1 MTTSEH
7 ETPLAIGKLMLEQS
21 ALEKQIAKL
30 RDQLS
35 LRARTFA
42 QIGKILLFHPE
53 RLVFEGQTV
62 DAPFAAE
69 GESPVDRTALEVDS
83 LIADLRTAIAR
94 KNSCAVEL
102 AEFGIDPEQTALEQN
117 QRDSRALF
125 HLANVRYGP
134 ETETKGTKRDNLG
147 FTRPRKKA
155 SDD

>member
-1 MTTSEH
+1 MTNSER

-53 RLVFEGQTV
+53 RLAFEGQTV
-62 DAPFAAE
+62 EAQFAAD
-69 GESPVDRTALEVDS
+69 GEAPVDRTAMEVDS
-83 LIADLRTAIAR
+83 LIADLRAAIVR

-102 AEFGIDPEQTALEQN
+102 AELGIDPEETEREQN

-125 HLANVRYGP
+125 HPANVRYEP
-134 ETETKGTKRDNLG
+134 EDRGTKRSNLG

-155 SDD
+155 GLC

>member
-1 MTTSEH
+1 MTNSER

-53 RLVFEGQTV
+53 RLVFDGQTV
-62 DAPFAAE
+62 DAQFAAE
-69 GESPVDRTALEVDS
+69 AESPVDRTAMEVDS
-83 LIADLRTAIAR
+83 LIADLRAAITR
-94 KNSCAVEL
+94 KNFCAIEL
-102 AEFGIDPEQTALEQN
+102 AELGIDPAESEREQD
-117 QRDSRALF
+117 QRNSRALF
-125 HLANVRYGP
+125 HPANVRYEP
-134 ETETKGTKRDNLG
+134 EDRRTKRNNLG

-155 SDD
+155 DCEQS